1 VRRQPN
7 GYSPLVFRGAAD
19 TGGPIPDDRVLI
31 GSLSVSGDPQVHG
44 EYLRRLR
51 AGPEDP
57 FMLELFED
65 SIPRGGAVVD
75 GGAYTGLHTLVAARC
90 VGPRGKVL
98 SFEPNPVTYRAL
110 RRNVRENGFEDRVI
124 SLPLGVS
131 AWSGRRTFY
140 IGADDQGKSGL
151 FVPERWRQATR
162 TRTLS
167 LDSSVAGRS
176 IDVIKLDVD
185 GGEVDALR
193 GMKRTLELSPR
204 VRLFVECNPDSLE
217 NAGST
222 AGALL
227 EELGE
232 LGFEVQVIDE
242 ARRALVPAGPWL
254 SQIGER
260 VFLRCEMSGIRRR
273 LSQSTATHQRV
284 GRRPA
289 PAALQG

>member
-1 VRRQPN
+1 
-7 GYSPLVFRGAAD
+7 VFRGV
-19 TGGPIPDDRVLI
+19 TGTPGTSPAERVLI
-31 GSLSVSGDPQVHG
+31 GGLSLSGDPDVHG
-44 EYLRRLR
+44 DYLRTLDE
-51 AGPEDP
+51 GGEDP
-57 FMLELFED
+57 FMAELFED

-75 GGAYTGLHTLVAARC
+75 GGSYLGYHTLVAARR

-110 RRNVRENGFEDRVI
+110 RRNVRENGYEDRVVA
-124 SLPLGVS
+124 LPLGVA

-140 IGADDQGKSGL
+140 VGADAGKSGL
-151 FVPERWRQATR
+151 FVPARWRETTR

-193 GMKRTLELSPR
+193 GMRRTLELSPR
-204 VRLFVECNPDSLE
+204 VRLFVECNPPSLE
-217 NAGST
+217 NAGTT

-227 EELGE
+227 DELLD

-242 ARRALVPAGPWL
+242 GRRALERAGPWL
-254 SQIGER
+254 SQIAER
-260 VFLRCEMSGIRRR
+260 VYLRCEMSRN
-273 LSQSTATHQRV
+273 
-284 GRRPA
+284 GRRFSELRR
-289 PAALQG
+289 AAGRGSRAR